1 MLIIGYSVQ
10 EWIGKALLL
19 LLKDFVHVFVYVTSL
34 FNLIVSMQDAS
45 KIPRTGRIKNATSYV
60 PSQPEREWH
69 WQLFVLPRD
78 CL

>member
-34 FNLIVSMQDAS
+34 FNLFVSMQDGW
-45 KIPRTGRIKNATSYV
+45 KGPRTGQNKYDFLHTISAR
-60 PSQPEREWH
+60 ERMA
-69 WQLFVLPRD
+69 LAAF
-78 CL
+78 CASS